1 MTEQVE
7 TGQTADVAPT
17 DDYTL
22 HSEEVAKEKAASQ
35 PEPQNPDAEDSEE
48 SESQNAP
55 PKKKGGFQKKIERKN
70 QEIASKDQ
78 EIASKDQENAQLR
91 AELERLRSVAQQ
103 PKQEA
108 PKDGPP
114 DINDFT
120 ELLGPNGYN
129 AALIRYEAKQEA
141 QALLKADKEASRAEA
156 TRVLEIREWEAKTA
170 VLEESAEVF
179 RQDHPD
185 FDQAIEAAEKAGLVT
200 PQVVRAVVDSDIGVQ
215 LSYYL
220 ATNPAELQ
228 ALHGLSEKQF
238 YKAIGRIE
246 SKLEGGTSIPAKTT
260 KAPPPI
266 SPVKSTAKS
275 TKSLDELPYEEYNR
289 IRTQQERER
298 RG

>member
-55 PKKKGGFQKKIERKN
+55 PKKKGGFQKKIERLKT
-70 QEIASKDQ
+70 EYDAVSERAIRA
-78 EIASKDQENAQLR
+78 E

-156 TRVLEIREWEAKTA
+156 TRALEIREWEAKTA

-200 PQVVRAVVDSDIGVQ
+200 PQIVRAVVDSDVGVQ

-228 ALHGLSEKQF
+228 ALHGLNEKQF

-275 TKSLDELPYEEYNR
+275 TKSMDELPYEEYNR

>member
-22 HSEEVAKEKAASQ
+22 HSEEVAKEKAASP

-55 PKKKGGFQKKIERKN
+55 PKKKGGFQKKIERLKT
-70 QEIASKDQ
+70 EYDAVSERAIRA
-78 EIASKDQENAQLR
+78 E

-156 TRVLEIREWEAKTA
+156 TRALEIREWEAKTA

-200 PQVVRAVVDSDIGVQ
+200 PQIVRAVVDSDVGVQ

-228 ALHGLSEKQF
+228 ALHGLNEKQF

-275 TKSLDELPYEEYNR
+275 TKSMDELPYEEYNR

>member
-55 PKKKGGFQKKIERKN
+55 PKKKGGFQKKIERLKT
-70 QEIASKDQ
+70 EYDAVSERAIRA
-78 EIASKDQENAQLR
+78 E
-91 AELERLRSVAQQ
+91 AELERLRSVAQP

-108 PKDGPP
+108 PKGGPP

-129 AALIRYEAKQEA
+129 AALIQYETEQRVKTMLQ
-141 QALLKADKEASRAEA
+141 ADKEASRAEA
-156 TRVLEIREWEAKTA
+156 TRAQEIREFEAKTA

-179 RQDHPD
+179 RQEHPD

-200 PQVVRAVVDSDIGVQ
+200 PQIVRAVVDSDVGVQ

-246 SKLEGGTSIPAKTT
+246 SKLEGGISIPAKTT

-275 TKSLDELPYEEYNR
+275 TKSMDELPYEEYNR